1 VRNVAVLCSRCN
13 RIGYAFKAKRG
24 NKYYV
29 YVKHVT
35 KVDNKIR
42 YEYCYVGPANSYD
55 YVHRV
60 HGELGLTN
68 VVDQDYAVTVLS
80 AVEKQ
85 LEVAERLVGQGMR
98 REAEELLKKLLDV
111 LSNATSEVLEFA
123 KTLGINTS

>member
-1 VRNVAVLCSRCN
+1 MPILCPRCN

-24 NKYYV
+24 GKYYV
-29 YVKHVT
+29 YVKHATRVEGR
-35 KVDNKIR
+35 IR

-68 VVDQDYAVTVLS
+68 VVDQDYVATVFS

-85 LEVAERLVGQGMR
+85 LQLVERLVNQGKR
-98 REAEELLKKLLDV
+98 REAEELLKKLLDALGSAARRV
-111 LSNATSEVLEFA
+111 SEFA
-123 KTLGINTS
+123 KALGVSTG

>member
-1 VRNVAVLCSRCN
+1 MPILCPRCN
-13 RIGYAFKAKRG
+13 RVGYAFKAKRG
-24 NKYYV
+24 NKYYI

-35 KVDNKIR
+35 KVGNRIR

-55 YVHRV
+55 YVHRI

-68 VVDQDYAVTVLS
+68 TIEQDYAVTVLS

-85 LEVAERLVGQGMR
+85 LQLAERLASQGKR

-111 LSNATSEVLEFA
+111 LDSATRRVSEFA
-123 KTLGINTS
+123 KNIV